1 MRIDAS
7 GLYPSR
13 KAGDAANDTGSAR
26 ESGQA
31 AQHGGDQV
39 SVSSRARLISLARQ
53 ALDETPAV
61 RREVVDA
68 ARQRLEAGDAVGDG
82 QSIAGAIFDSISDEA
97 A

>member
-13 KAGDAANDTGSAR
+13 KAGDATG
-26 ESGQA
+26 E
-31 AQHGGDQV
+31 AQQRQEATALERSRADQV
-39 SVSSRARLISLARQ
+39 SVSPQARLIALARV

-61 RREVVDA
+61 RGEVVDA
-68 ARQRLEAGDAVGDG
+68 ARQRLQSGEASWDG
-82 QSIAGAIFDSISDEA
+82 QSIAGAIIDFIGEEA

>member
-13 KAGDAANDTGSAR
+13 RAGDAAG
-26 ESGQA
+26 ESQQRQEATALERSGA
-31 AQHGGDQV
+31 DRV
-39 SVSSRARLISLARQ
+39 SVSPQARLIALARM

-61 RREVVDA
+61 RSEVVDA
-68 ARQRLEAGDAVGDG
+68 ARQRLQTGAVSWDG
-82 QSIAGAIFDSISDEA
+82 QSIAGAIIDSISDEA